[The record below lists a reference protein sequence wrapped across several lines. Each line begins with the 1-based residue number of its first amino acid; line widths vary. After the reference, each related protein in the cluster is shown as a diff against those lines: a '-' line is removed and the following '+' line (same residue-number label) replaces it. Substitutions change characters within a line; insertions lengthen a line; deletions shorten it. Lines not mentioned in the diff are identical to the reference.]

1 MSDNVR
7 NIVVSVFLTIFFV
20 YSAYEIGYLNGFSD
34 GIQEISELEEANQ

>member
-7 NIVVSVFLTIFFV
+7 NIVVGVFLTIFFV
-20 YSAYEIGYLNGFSD
+20 WGAYEIGYLNGFSD

>member
-7 NIVVSVFLTIFFV
+7 NIVVGVFLTIFFV
-20 YSAYEIGYLNGFSD
+20 WSAYEIGYLNGFSD